1 MKSNIDFIEKVKQ
14 TLPKNF
20 LISHTGNI
28 VRKRKAKQD
37 EIVINQF
44 IIPRHNRSKRL
55 KVSQSIANLIRRKR
69 ARLDDGYL
77 LTPNGR
83 IIKRTDNRVSDFIK
97 AGYAI
102 ENNVIIKLETNDPIC
117 YEVEYED
124 FYYPGMFDQN

>member
-37 EIVINQF
+37 EIVILK
-44 IIPRHNRSKRL
+44 HNRSKRL
-55 KVSQSIANLIRRKR
+55 KVSQSIAYLIRRKR

-83 IIKRTDNRVSDFIK
+83 IIKRTDNRVSNFIK

-102 ENNVIIKLETNDPIC
+102 EDNVISKIEKNDPIC
-117 YEVEYED
+117 
-124 FYYPGMFDQN
+124 